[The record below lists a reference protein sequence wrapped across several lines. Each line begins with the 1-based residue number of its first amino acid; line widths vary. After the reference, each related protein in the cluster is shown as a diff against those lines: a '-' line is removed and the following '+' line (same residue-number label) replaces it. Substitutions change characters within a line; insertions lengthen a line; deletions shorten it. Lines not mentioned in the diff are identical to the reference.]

1 MHFLHV
7 KGCPRKEKV
16 KVNLGRFSAVE
27 NRAEINSKSLR
38 VRSAKFFIV

>member
-1 MHFLHV
+1 M
-7 KGCPRKEKV
+7 KGCPRIEKI

-38 VRSAKFFIV
+38 ARSEKFFIV